1 MGRSS
6 GSTASAERGSPGVL
20 TTAPYL
26 TSTLE
31 QPHHPG
37 MDRRRFLLTSLAG
50 ALVAPLVANTLGA
63 QPPKTARVGV
73 LASST
78 EANFAPSVRIFHAA
92 LHGAGWDEG
101 RNLTIVVR
109 YPGERY
115 TRLPEQAAELVSLKV
130 DVIASLGTPATLA
143 AKRAT
148 TTIPIV
154 MESLSDVV
162 AIGLVP
168 NLARP
173 GGNITGVSGFAP
185 ELSGKRLELIRE
197 MFPRAE
203 RIAALANRANPV
215 TVPIL
220 RATESAAQQ
229 IRMKLHVIDVRQPA
243 ELEAAFETMGR
254 ERTDALVLV
263 ADPFLFSER
272 PLIIQLAARHRLP
285 AVYETRLFPEAGGL
299 LSYGPLPQ
307 ERFERMAVYVD
318 RILRGARPGELAIE
332 QPTKFELVINLKTAK
347 ALGLT
352 IPPSLLARADQ
363 VIE

>member
-1 MGRSS
+1 
-6 GSTASAERGSPGVL
+6 V
-20 TTAPYL
+20 
-26 TSTLE
+26 
-31 QPHHPG
+31 
-37 MDRRRFLLTSLAG
+37 DRRRFLLTSLAG
-50 ALVAPLVANTLGA
+50 ALVVPLAVDSSCA
-63 QPPKTARVGV
+63 QPPKAARIGV

-78 EANFAPSVRIFHAA
+78 ETNFAPSVNVFREALHAA
-92 LHGAGWDEG
+92 GWVEG
-101 RNLTIVVR
+101 RNLTIDVR

-115 TRLPEQAAELVSLKV
+115 ARLPELAAELVRLKV

-143 AKRAT
+143 AKGAT
-148 TTIPIV
+148 ATIPIV

-162 AIGLVP
+162 GIGLVP

-197 MFPRAE
+197 ISPRAV
-203 RIAALANRANPV
+203 RIAVLANQANPV

-220 RATESAAQQ
+220 RATESAARQ
-229 IRMKLHVIDVRQPA
+229 IRMKLRVVDVRQPA
-243 ELEAAFETMGR
+243 ELEAAFETMRR
-254 ERTDALVLV
+254 EHTDALVLV
-263 ADPFLFSER
+263 ADPLLFSER

-285 AVYETRLFPEAGGL
+285 AIYEMRLFPEAGGL

-307 ERFERMAVYVD
+307 ERFGRMAVYVD
-318 RILRGARPGELAIE
+318 RILRGAQPGELPVE
-332 QPTKFELVINLKTAK
+332 QPSKFELVINLKTAK

-352 IPPSLLARADQ
+352 IPPSLLARADH